1 MIKQLS
7 VAATLLLF
15 AVACK
20 TDAPTPAASGATPA
34 GESSG
39 NVRSAKIDVKPVAP
53 PAAQAPG
60 TAPAERP
67 RLDPAARD
75 EWRERRMA
83 RLDTDGDGTVSEPER
98 AAAMHERMV
107 NMHSKLDAD
116 ADGKLT
122 VAELGAGRRGMQ
134 FDQPETADLNHDGDI
149 SADELVAAVKVRR
162 EQRRLERTS
171 AGSAAA
177 GSATP

>member
-53 PAAQAPG
+53 PAAQ
-60 TAPAERP
+60 APAERP

-162 EQRRLERTS
+162 EQRRLERNN